1 VKPVAILSPLVLAA
15 LLAACSTSSPQPAG
29 AAPTGLTGTRWE
41 LVRWEDPGS
50 SSPRPI
56 PHAETGDPLTLAFGE
71 ASGKPTLAGFSGCNT
86 YNGPYSFQ
94 GDVLEVGSLNRSKKE
109 CETAQR
115 SEIEKSYL
123 DLLDDG
129 VRVTRTEAKGGIHE
143 LRFTTEKGP
152 TLVFEQR

>member
-1 VKPVAILSPLVLAA
+1 VKLVATLSPFVLAA
-15 LLAACSTSSPQPAG
+15 ALAACSSSSPQPAG
-29 AAPTGLTGTRWE
+29 AAPADLTGTKWE
-41 LVRWEDPGS
+41 LVRWEDPGA

-56 PHAETGDPLTLAFGE
+56 PHAETGDPLTLAFGQ

-86 YNGPYSFQ
+86 YNAPYSFT
-94 GDVLEVGSLNRSKKE
+94 GDVLVIGSLNRTKKD

-115 SEIEKSYL
+115 SDIEKAYL

-129 VRVTRTEAKGGIHE
+129 VHVTRGQTSRGVSE
-143 LRFTTEKGP
+143 LRFKAEKGP

>member
-1 VKPVAILSPLVLAA
+1 MKPVAILSPLVLAA
-15 LLAACSTSSPQPAG
+15 ALAACSSSSPQPAG
-29 AAPTGLTGTRWE
+29 AAPADLTGTKWE
-41 LVRWEDPGS
+41 LVRWEDPGV

-56 PHAETGDPLTLAFGE
+56 PHAETGDPLTLSFGQ

-86 YNGPYSFQ
+86 YNAPYSFQ
-94 GDVLEVGSLNRSKKE
+94 GDVLQLGSLNRTKKD

-115 SEIEKSYL
+115 SEIEKNYL

-129 VRVTRTEAKGGIHE
+129 VHVSRGQTPSGTSE
-143 LRFTTEKGP
+143 LRMKAEKGP